1 MADEQVAARYAK
13 SLLDLAQEQGSL
25 ATIKQ
30 DMDLLATTMA
40 GSRDL
45 RLLLRNPIVKHDK
58 KLSILTAIFQG
69 KVSEML
75 MRFFQILTSKNREA
89 ALEHIGDEFL
99 AQYNALMGVQVA
111 EVTSATPL
119 TPATRAEIERMVK
132 QQTGL
137 ADVSLTEKV
146 DASLIGGFVLRVG
159 DQQIDDSVKGNLRRL
174 RTSLTDTTYQPSLN

>member
-1 MADEQVAARYAK
+1 MADQRVAARYAK
-13 SLLDLAQEQGSL
+13 SLLDLAQEMGTL

-30 DMDLLATTMA
+30 DMDLLANTMA

-58 KLSILTAIFQG
+58 KLSILTAIFGG

-75 MRFFQILTSKNREA
+75 MRFFQILTSKNRES
-89 ALEHIGDEFL
+89 ALEHIGTEFL
-99 AQYNALMGVQVA
+99 SQYNALMGVQVA

-119 TPATRAEIERMVK
+119 TPATRAEIEQLVK

-137 ADVSLTEKV
+137 TDVSLTEKV

-159 DQQIDDSVKGNLRRL
+159 DQQVDDSVKGNLRRL
-174 RTSLTDTTYQPSLN
+174 RASLTDTTYQPSLN

>member
-1 MADEQVAARYAK
+1 MADQRVAARYAK
-13 SLLDLAQEQGSL
+13 SLLDLAQEMGTL
-25 ATIKQ
+25 PIIKQ
-30 DMDLLATTMA
+30 DMDLLAATMA

-69 KVSEML
+69 KVSETL
-75 MRFFQILTSKNREA
+75 MRFFQILTSKNRED
-89 ALEHIGDEFL
+89 ALEFIGSEFL
-99 AQYNALMGVQVA
+99 IQYNSLMGVQVA

-119 TPATRAEIERMVK
+119 TPATRAEIEKMVK

-137 ADVSLTEKV
+137 KDVSLIEEV

-174 RTSLTDTTYQPSLN
+174 RTALADNTYQPSLN

>member
-1 MADEQVAARYAK
+1 MADQRVAARYAK
-13 SLLDLAQEQGSL
+13 SLLDLAQEMGTL

-30 DMDLLATTMA
+30 DMDLLANTMA

-58 KLSILTAIFQG
+58 KLSILNAIFEG

-75 MRFFQILTSKNREA
+75 MRFFQILTSKNRES
-89 ALEHIGDEFL
+89 ALEHIGTEFL
-99 AQYNALMGVQVA
+99 SQYNALMGVQVA

-119 TPATRAEIERMVK
+119 TPATRAEIEQMVK

-137 ADVSLTEKV
+137 TDVSLTEKV

-159 DQQIDDSVKGNLRRL
+159 DRQVDDSVKGNLRRL
-174 RTSLTDTTYQPSLN
+174 RASLTDNTYQPSLN

>member
-1 MADEQVAARYAK
+1 MADERVASRYAK
-13 SLLDLAQEQGSL
+13 SLLDLAREQGNL

-69 KVSEML
+69 KVSDML

-99 AQYNALMGVQVA
+99 IQYNSLMGVQVA

-119 TPATRAEIERMVK
+119 SPATRAEVERMVK

-137 ADVSLTEKV
+137 AEVSLTEKV

-174 RTSLTDTTYQPSLN
+174 RTSLTNTTFQPSLN

>member
-13 SLLDLAQEQGSL
+13 SLLDLAQEQGNL

-30 DMDLLATTMA
+30 DMDLLANTMA

-99 AQYNALMGVQVA
+99 AQYNALVGVQVA

-119 TPATRAEIERMVK
+119 KPATRAEIERMVK

-159 DQQIDDSVKGNLRRL
+159 DQQIDDSVRGNLRRL